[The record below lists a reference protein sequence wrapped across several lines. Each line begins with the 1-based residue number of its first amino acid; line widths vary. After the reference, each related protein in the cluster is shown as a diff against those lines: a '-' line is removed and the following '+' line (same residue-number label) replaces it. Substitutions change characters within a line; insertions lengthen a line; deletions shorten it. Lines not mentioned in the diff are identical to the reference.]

1 MGDQSRATI
10 LERVQHVV
18 AAVLHVPL
26 GTVTPS
32 ALLSEIAALDSLS
45 LAEIAAALDDE
56 FRTRVPSDDLTAVQ
70 TVGELATLVERAPRR

>member
-1 MGDQSRATI
+1 VST

-18 AAVLHVPL
+18 ASVLRVPRE
-26 GTVTPS
+26 TVTPS

-45 LAEIAAALDDE
+45 LAEIAAALDEE

-70 TVGELATLVERAPRR
+70 SVRDLAALVERAPRR